1 MIFDLSSANE
11 VTIASAHRILLVG
24 FMGAGKS
31 SVGPPLAQALGWR
44 FVDVDDRIEEME
56 DATVSEIFQRRGE
69 TYFRAVESAVVSEV
83 LGKDRV
89 VIATGGGWAAQ
100 RGRLAA
106 LPSGSVS
113 IWLQVSAAEAID
125 RVKDQP
131 GRRPL
136 LDAEDPLD
144 EARKL
149 LAVRSMEYAEA
160 DAEVDTDGRTLDDV
174 TARVLE
180 ILSRSPWNL
189 TAEKA

>member
-11 VTIASAHRILLVG
+11 VTVASAHRILLVG

-56 DATVSEIFQRRGE
+56 DATVAEIFQRRGE
-69 TYFRAVESAVVSEV
+69 KYFRAVESAVVSEI

-106 LPSGSVS
+106 LPSGTVS
-113 IWLQVSAAEAID
+113 IWLQVSAAEAIG

-136 LDAEDPLD
+136 LDTEDPLD

-189 TAEKA
+189 TTEKA

>member
-11 VTIASAHRILLVG
+11 VTVASAHRILLVG

-44 FVDVDDRIEEME
+44 FVDVDERIEEME
-56 DATVSEIFQRRGE
+56 DATVAEIFQRRGE
-69 TYFRAVESAVVSEV
+69 KYFRAVESAVVSEI

-106 LPSGSVS
+106 LPSGTVS

-136 LDAEDPLD
+136 LDTEDPLD
-144 EARKL
+144 EARRL

-189 TAEKA
+189 TTEKA

>member
-69 TYFRAVESAVVSEV
+69 TYFRAVESAVVSEI

-125 RVKDQP
+125 RVKGQP

>member
-31 SVGPPLAQALGWR
+31 SVGPRLAEALGWR

-69 TYFRAVESAVVSEV
+69 TYFRAVESAVVSEI

>member
-69 TYFRAVESAVVSEV
+69 TYFRAVESAVVSEI

-125 RVKDQP
+125 RVKGQP

-189 TAEKA
+189 TTEKA

>member
-11 VTIASAHRILLVG
+11 VTVASAHRILLVG

-56 DATVSEIFQRRGE
+56 DATVAEIFQRRGE
-69 TYFRAVESAVVSEV
+69 KYFRAVESAVVSEI

-106 LPSGSVS
+106 LPSGTVS

-125 RVKDQP
+125 RVKGQP

-136 LDAEDPLD
+136 LDTEDPLD

-189 TAEKA
+189 TIEKA